1 MANTKSAY
9 QFPVNGAT
17 QHHYYTNN
25 DRRHDKYSG
34 VSSMVPQQ
42 RKPTSRQVVGTHR
55 EANGRVYREGFDSD
69 EGIGEADIDSD
80 DPTNTAMFLD
90 ESEEN
95 ELVNVVPG
103 TPLAFKKLGQM
114 TVKSITRQRDSQT
127 PGRPL
132 IGFSTGRKQVHDN
145 SSTSRIPR
153 NDNIESPTKKSKKGH
168 ASLLDTAI
176 PMLTPAAAGREGSRQ
191 RQGSEET
198 APLSVLRLRSSR
210 RAGDILN
217 TIKRTSP
224 KPKAVEQKRAA
235 DGSALLMDFG
245 TVAQQQMSST
255 GSVFGRDQPSA
266 PVMSKL
272 TYIKGPAHQ
281 PSQSTARKGD
291 ERQIRKGKA
300 VDVCKTPESKRRRPR
315 NDTPYNMLRALSEKS
330 NESNASKYTE
340 LEVVEGAAINGLQ
353 GPAPSNENMHTPE
366 KQSLTNADAPTPM
379 TDCRKRIQSLR
390 NYFNSSTNNAMADG
404 ALDEKKMTPVPP
416 KHSSNLLISFDTVDR
431 RKSDSSVPF
440 SSQLSQISSIRN
452 ADEDIDL
459 LQLSPSPIRPVQIAE
474 DDAGGLDYDLGE
486 DSASSLLL
494 SYTSRQHDP
503 RDLNKPIPFVLNQED
518 IGQQERQQAGGRAN
532 LIDLSFRLNSSI
544 NALNHGLREQL
555 ARNDSSRDDRGH
567 MDKAADEISK
577 TGAELNQSIASLT
590 GHRETAVDVSP
601 GAASAAQSELEGQV
615 ETLRKT
621 MEDTKAIVFAIQSE
635 LDQQRQSSVSED
647 TKLDDIARLLGAL
660 DMRLHMIEDRQR
672 FEQGVGSSA
681 GGTRSSQ
688 RANAGSTKVHTNDT
702 HGNDMV
708 SRIGQLVVDWLSR
721 YPLMLIGGLFVILV
735 SELMVIG
742 GIKPDVHRVRGLGL
756 YALNEVKRHISVPE
770 PPS

>member
-9 QFPVNGAT
+9 QYPVNGAA
-17 QHHYYTNN
+17 QHNYYTTN

-34 VSSMVPQQ
+34 VRSMVPQQ
-42 RKPTSRQVVGTHR
+42 SKPTSSRAVGTHR
-55 EANGRVYREGFDSD
+55 EANGRVYRNGFDSD

-127 PGRPL
+127 PGRPQ
-132 IGFSTGRKQVHDN
+132 IGFSTGRQQVDDN
-145 SSTSRIPR
+145 GSTSRNPR
-153 NDNIESPTKKSKKGH
+153 NDNIESPTKKSKKRH

-176 PMLTPAAAGREGSRQ
+176 PMLTPAGAGRESSKQ

-224 KPKAVEQKRAA
+224 KPKAVEQKSAA

-272 TYIKGPAHQ
+272 TYIKGPPQ
-281 PSQSTARKGD
+281 SSQSAARKGN
-291 ERQIRKGKA
+291 ERKIREGKE
-300 VDVCKTPESKRRRPR
+300 VDVCKTPESKRRHPR
-315 NDTPYNMLRALSEKS
+315 NDTPYNMLRPLSEKS

-340 LEVVEGAAINGLQ
+340 LEIVDGAAINGLQ
-353 GPAPSNENMHTPE
+353 GSAPSNQNMHTPE
-366 KQSLTNADAPTPM
+366 KQGLTNADAPTPM

-390 NYFNSSTNNAMADG
+390 NYFNSSTNNAIAGG

-431 RKSDSSVPF
+431 QKSDSSAPLL
-440 SSQLSQISSIRN
+440 SELSQISSIRN
-452 ADEDIDL
+452 ADDDIDL
-459 LQLSPSPIRPVQIAE
+459 LQLSPSPIRSVQIAE
-474 DDAGGLDYDLGE
+474 GGAGGLDYDLG
-486 DSASSLLL
+486 DASASSLLL

-503 RDLNKPIPFVLNQED
+503 RDLNKPIPFVLNQEE
-518 IGQQERQQAGGRAN
+518 IAQQERQRAGGRAN

-555 ARNDSSRDDRGH
+555 ARKDASHDDRGH

-590 GHRETAVDVSP
+590 GHRETAVVVSP
-601 GAASAAQSELEGQV
+601 GAASATQSELEGQV

-621 MEDTKAIVFAIQSE
+621 MEETKAIVFAIQGE

-672 FEQGVGSSA
+672 FEQGVGTSA
-681 GGTRSSQ
+681 GGTGSPQ
-688 RANAGSTKVHTNDT
+688 RANAGSTKVHTNGT

-708 SRIGQLVVDWLSR
+708 SRIGQFVVDWLSR
-721 YPLMLIGGLFVILV
+721 YPLMLIGGLFIILV

-742 GIKPDVHRVRGLGL
+742 GIKPDVHRVRGLGM